1 MILAHALQFLS
12 KKSLFVDN
20 FGNIHSKTEMHEL
33 GSTNQ
38 FKQEIQYL
46 NKKSGL

>member
-12 KKSLFVDN
+12 EKSLFVDH
-20 FGNIHSKTEMHEL
+20 FGNVHAKTEMNEH